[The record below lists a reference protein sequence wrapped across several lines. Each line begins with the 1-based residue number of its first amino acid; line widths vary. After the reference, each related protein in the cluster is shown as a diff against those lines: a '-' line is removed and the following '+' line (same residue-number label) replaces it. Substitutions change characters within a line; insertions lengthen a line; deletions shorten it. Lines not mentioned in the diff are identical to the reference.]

1 MNHIFEEEKKLI
13 MKRKLLLL
21 VMVFTSAFIW
31 SQNLKTQGK
40 IIVDTNGNEVILKGA
55 GLGGWMLME
64 GYMMQSSDV
73 ADTQHEFR
81 ERLEELI
88 GQTKTDEF
96 FDAWLKNHVTKADID
111 SLAKWG
117 FNSVRLP
124 MHYNLF
130 TLPIEKESVAGQN
143 TWLDKGFTMVDD
155 LLDWCEANQM
165 YLILDLHAA
174 PGGQGANSAISDYD
188 PDKPSLW
195 ESEENRAKTVALWGK
210 LAERYK
216 DEPWI
221 GGYDLLN
228 EVNWDLP
235 GGSMLRTLYEEIT
248 TEIRKVDSD
257 HIIFIEGNWFANDF
271 TGLTPAWDA
280 NMVYSFHKYWSIND
294 QASIQWVLDL
304 REAENVPLWMGEAGE
319 NSNTWFQEAI
329 SLFEQNGIGW
339 SWWPMKR
346 IETTVS
352 PYSIIFSDGYKNILE
367 YWRDNAA
374 KPSEEV
380 AYAAM
385 MELAN
390 NSASDACSYHKDVQD
405 AQFRQI
411 STDETKPFSQLKIPG
426 TIHMSEYDLGKNNF
440 AYYDIDAANYQLS
453 TNEFQAWNS
462 GWTYRNDGVD
472 IEKNT
477 DDINSNGYHVGFT
490 NKGEWINYTVQ
501 VEESGIY
508 KLEARLAGE
517 NAGGQFHIAMNG
529 ESITTTQTTIATGG
543 WNSFATHTINDV
555 ALEAGTHVIT
565 LHFVGDVSFNI
576 SSINFSKTG
585 EINSLDATVLN
596 GELGSDESSI
606 EITINQDIL
615 ESSLTDSKDDFS
627 LSVNGVDQVISKISL
642 KESKNRTVLLET
654 DRSFLSSD
662 EIKVSYDGTTVSTI
676 SGKKLNAFTDLPIAN
691 NLPVRATLP
700 GKIEAENFSQMS
712 GLQTEDTSDEGGGE
726 NIGYTD
732 SGDYADYLVNIEEEG
747 NFIFIARV
755 ASQSTAGKI
764 GIYILGEDES
774 ETELLNLDLPITGG
788 WQQWENATST
798 IILTKGLQT
807 LRMKVLKGG
816 FNMNWMDIAGADTDQ
831 DGILDADDECPN
843 TKSGAE
849 VNEKGCEVFSVGLNN
864 FTIKVESET
873 CQANNNGKIIVSA
886 NKPFAYTANLSGK
899 NTDSKEFNAETE
911 FTDLQAGTYTICF
924 KVAEDP
930 DFEQCFIVQ
939 VTEPENLNVYSSVN
953 INTSML
959 SLKLSGSKTYLITLN
974 GKEFHT
980 SASNFSAPLE
990 ASKNILTVK
999 TDKECQEQY
1008 KELIDLSGVPSVYP
1022 NPVNGDYLFVSLTAS
1037 TSTDVEVYIF
1047 DITGKL
1053 VLSELKNAGKGPL
1066 QIDVSPLPK
1075 GLFILRVIQN
1085 NNTFNYK
1092 ILR

>member
-1 MNHIFEEEKKLI
+1 

-21 VMVFTSAFIW
+21 IMVFASGFIW
-31 SQNLKTQGK
+31 SQNLKTEGK
-40 IIVDTNGNEVILKGA
+40 KIVNGNGDEVILKGA

-81 ERLEELI
+81 ERLEALI
-88 GQTKTDEF
+88 GKTKTDEF
-96 FDAWLKNHVTKADID
+96 FDAWLANHVTKKDID

-130 TLPIEKESVAGQN
+130 TLPIEDEPVAGQN
-143 TWLDKGFTMVDD
+143 TFLDKGFNMVDE
-155 LLDWCEANQM
+155 LLDWCEANNM

-174 PGGQGANSAISDYD
+174 PGGQGANAAISDYD
-188 PDKPSLW
+188 TDKPSLW

-216 DEPWI
+216 DEPWM

-228 EVNWDLP
+228 EVNWNLP
-235 GGSMLRTLYEEIT
+235 GGTMLRTLYEEIT
-248 TEIRKVDSD
+248 TEIRKVDTK

-271 TGLTPAWDA
+271 TGLTPAWDS
-280 NMVYSFHKYWSIND
+280 NMVYSFHKYWSFND

-329 SLFEQNGIGW
+329 SLFEAKGIGW

-352 PYSIIFSDGYKNILE
+352 PYSIVFSDGYKNILE
-367 YWRDNAA
+367 YWRGNVA
-374 KPSEEV
+374 KPSEAV

-390 NSASDACSYHKDVQD
+390 NTASDKCSYHKDVQD
-405 AQFRQI
+405 AQIRQI
-411 STDETKPFSQLKIPG
+411 TTDETKPYSLQKIPG
-426 TIHMSEYDLGKNNF
+426 TIHLSDYDLGKNNF

-453 TNEFQAWNS
+453 TNQFQAWNS

-477 DDINSNGYHVGFT
+477 DNINSNGYHVGFT

-501 VEESGIY
+501 IEESGVY
-508 KLEARLAGE
+508 KLEARIAGE
-517 NAGGQFHIAMNG
+517 NAGGQFHISLNQEA
-529 ESITTTQTTIATGG
+529 ITTTQTTEATGG
-543 WNSFATHTINDV
+543 WGTFVTHTINDI
-555 ALEAGTHVIT
+555 ALEEGTQVIT
-565 LHFVGDVSFNI
+565 LHFVGDISFNI
-576 SSINFSKTG
+576 SSITFSKTG
-585 EINSLDATVLN
+585 DAGSLDATALN
-596 GELGSDESSI
+596 GELSIDESSI
-606 EITINQDIL
+606 EITINQDVL
-615 ESSLTDSKDDFS
+615 ASSLTDSKDGFS
-627 LSVNGVDQVISKISL
+627 LTVNGVTQAISAISL
-642 KESKNRTVLLET
+642 ADAKKRTILLSV

-676 SGKKLNAFTDLPIAN
+676 SGKKLNVFSELLISN
-691 NLPVRATLP
+691 NLPVRSALP
-700 GKIEAENFSQMS
+700 GKIQAENFSEMS
-712 GLQTEDTSDEGGGE
+712 GLQTEDTSDDGGGK

-755 ASQSTAGKI
+755 ASESTAGKI
-764 GIYILGEDES
+764 GIYILGADES
-774 ETELLNLDLPITGG
+774 ETELLSLDLPITGG
-788 WQQWENATST
+788 WQQWENATSSIT
-798 IILTKGLQT
+798 LTKGLQT

-816 FNMNWMDIAGADTDQ
+816 FNMNWMEIADADTDQ
-831 DGILDADDECPN
+831 DGVPDAVDECPN
-843 TKSGAE
+843 SNPDVV
-849 VNEKGCEVFSVGLNN
+849 VNEKGCEVFSVGLDN

-873 CQANNNGKIIVSA
+873 CQANNNGKITVSA
-886 NKPFAYTANLSGK
+886 NKSFAYTADLSGK
-899 NTDSKEFNAETE
+899 GTASKEFSTETE
-911 FTDLQAGTYTICF
+911 FTDLESGSYTICF
-924 KVAEDP
+924 KAAED
-930 DFEQCFIVQ
+930 DEFEQCFTVQ
-939 VTEPENLNVYSSVN
+939 VTEPENLSVYSS
-953 INTSML
+953 INLETSTL

-974 GKEFHT
+974 GKEFQT
-980 SASNFSAPLE
+980 SESSFSIPLE
-990 ASKNILTVK
+990 ASKNTLTVK
-999 TDKECQEQY
+999 TDKDCQGEY
-1008 KELIDLSGVPSVYP
+1008 KELINLNGRPTAYP
-1022 NPVNGDYLFVSLTAS
+1022 NPVNGDYLFVSLIES
-1037 TSTDVEVYIF
+1037 TSTDVQVQVF

-1053 VLSELKNAGKGPL
+1053 VISALKKAGKGPL
-1066 QIDVSPLPK
+1066 QINVSTLPK
-1075 GLFILRVIQN
+1075 GLFVLKVIQN